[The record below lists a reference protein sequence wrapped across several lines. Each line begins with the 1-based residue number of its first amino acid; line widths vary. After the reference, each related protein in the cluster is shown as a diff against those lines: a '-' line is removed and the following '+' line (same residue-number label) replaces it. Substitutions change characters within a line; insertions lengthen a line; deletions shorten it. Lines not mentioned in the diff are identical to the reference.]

1 MASPSFL
8 GPFCDRL
15 RTEAYILTDYIFRW
29 ISDLQTTDVLPELE
43 EEGLRQLYATGPDV
57 GNQSSLLSHLL
68 FHLKDRELCQ
78 KDILT
83 QQLGILK

>member
-1 MASPSFL
+1 MAKSSFF

-15 RTEAYILTDYIFRW
+15 RIEAYILTDYIFGW

-57 GNQSSLLSHLL
+57 GKSLIPLLHLL
-68 FHLKDRELCQ
+68 FHL
-78 KDILT
+78 
-83 QQLGILK
+83 